1 MTPERWK
8 QIKQILSDAF
18 ALPDA
23 SWSDHLDRVCGDDAS
38 LRGEVESF
46 LTVSS
51 DELDGF
57 LGEPIVGRPSLPAD
71 AFASTTSTT
80 PRPREDGVSGGDTAI
95 HRLRVVD
102 LAPYTRL
109 RVKTGSSEYWLT
121 VVTPFE
127 SELLVQGGTRF
138 ATATRAQLLGDGVV
152 TVGKEL
158 RLKMGVRQ
166 VITSRVRSV
175 EVMPG
180 R

>member
-8 QIKQILSDAF
+8 QIKQILADAF
-18 ALPDA
+18 ALPEE
-23 SWSDHLDRVCGDDAS
+23 SWSNHLDTACGNDAS

-51 DELDGF
+51 DELEGF
-57 LGEPIVGRPSLPAD
+57 LGEPIVGRPSVPAD
-71 AFASTTSTT
+71 AFSPASP
-80 PRPREDGVSGGDTAI
+80 PRGEDDDSGDTVI

-121 VVTPFE
+121 VITPFE

-138 ATATRAQLLGDGVV
+138 AAATRAHLLGDGVV
-152 TVGKEL
+152 SVGQEL

-175 EVMPG
+175 EVMTG
-180 R
+180 D